1 MNIHPHVAI
10 IMSVY
15 VNDNLEQLKLAVDS
29 ILGQDYQS
37 LRFFIYK
44 DGLISEEATNYL
56 NEVSENTNIFL
67 FGNRVNFGLAN
78 SLNYLIDVVLRD
90 MPQVEFIARM
100 DSDDIS
106 HSNRISKQVK
116 YFQKSPLVSVCGTA
130 CREFGSDA
138 ANEFNQVH
146 QKHDDILKLS
156 ISKCPMIHPT
166 VMFRKSVFT
175 RGFRYPTET
184 RFTEDVALWFELLSA
199 GLVFGNIDEPLLD
212 YRLTDDTIRRR
223 LGFRKA
229 ISEFTLRIRF
239 MFKLGQFSPKNTVLV
254 FARLVFHLLPF
265 KLVRYLY
272 KNSREALK

>member
-56 NEVSENTNIFL
+56 NEVSENANIFL

-138 ANEFNQVH
+138 ANEFNHVH
-146 QKHDDILKLS
+146 PKHDDILKLS
-156 ISKCPMIHPT
+156 ISKCPMVHPT

-175 RGFRYPTET
+175 RGFRYTTET

-229 ISEFTLRIRF
+229 ISEFTLRICF